1 MDNERY
7 WLEMI
12 IRKIEDNEKKAKL
25 LKVLKFNI

>member
-12 IRKIEDNEKKAKL
+12 IKKIEDNEKKAKL